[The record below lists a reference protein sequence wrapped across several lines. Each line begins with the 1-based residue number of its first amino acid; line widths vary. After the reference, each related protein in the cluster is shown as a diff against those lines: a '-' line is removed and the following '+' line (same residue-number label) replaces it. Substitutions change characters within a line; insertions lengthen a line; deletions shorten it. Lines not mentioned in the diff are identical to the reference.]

1 MKDFINY
8 YYHFYI
14 SDIHFFDE
22 KYFFN
27 YDGNTYMF
35 ENCTNVYP
43 IIESIYELNQQLI
56 YRNMYY
62 HKIITNKDNSVI
74 TILENKPFVM
84 LKLSPVKD
92 MPITIFDIKG
102 TDVVTINKK
111 LEQLVRFNWT
121 TLWENK
127 IDYFENQLFTK
138 KDKYGNLMDSFYYC
152 VGMAENAILYI
163 QEAMNNQKANEFDEL
178 VVSHKRFYKN
188 MNLMDFYDPTTL
200 IIDHRSRDVS
210 EFLKC
215 SFWSNDYDFIIIKNY
230 LNKYKMSTLGAHLL
244 FGRMLFP
251 SFYFDYLEGIIF
263 SGSAESMYWIED
275 RMEEYN
281 MFLSDIFT
289 ILSEHFELKEVKWIT
304 KKM

>member
-74 TILENKPFVM
+74 TMLENTPFVM

-92 MPITIFDIKG
+92 MPIIIFDIKG

-127 IDYFENQLFTK
+127 IDYF
-138 KDKYGNLMDSFYYC
+138 D
-152 VGMAENAILYI
+152 
-163 QEAMNNQKANEFDEL
+163 
-178 VVSHKRFYKN
+178 
-188 MNLMDFYDPTTL
+188 
-200 IIDHRSRDVS
+200 
-210 EFLKC
+210 
-215 SFWSNDYDFIIIKNY
+215 
-230 LNKYKMSTLGAHLL
+230 
-244 FGRMLFP
+244 LFP
-251 SFYFDYLEGIIF
+251 
-263 SGSAESMYWIED
+263 
-275 RMEEYN
+275 
-281 MFLSDIFT
+281 FLLI
-289 ILSEHFELKEVKWIT
+289 
-304 KKM
+304 